1 MARAIPLLLALAWA
15 TLPIMPAHSAD
26 APSRPPGVSAP
37 AWVPISDSLGFV
49 IQQKRPARA
58 GEQLPAALGYFVVK
72 RDGHWLRLDSLPAAS
87 LWRGPLQSN

>member
-1 MARAIPLLLALAWA
+1 MARAIPLLVALALAA
-15 TLPIMPAHSAD
+15 LPIMPAHSAT
-26 APSRPPGVSAP
+26 ALNWPPGVSAS
-37 AWVPISDSLGFV
+37 ARVPISDSLGFV

-58 GEQLPAALGYFVVK
+58 GEQLPTALGYFVVK